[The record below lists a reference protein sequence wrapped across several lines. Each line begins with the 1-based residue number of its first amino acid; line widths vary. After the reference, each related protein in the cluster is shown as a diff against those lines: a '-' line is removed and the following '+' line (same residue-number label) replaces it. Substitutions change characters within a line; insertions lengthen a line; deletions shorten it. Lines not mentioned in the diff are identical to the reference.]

1 MLNTGSEVYD
11 TYLKLQITNIR
22 THTVVLALCRLD
34 VGEKHSC
41 SLGWLLARRKHPA
54 VGILTPQPHP
64 YSKSKEDL

>member
-1 MLNTGSEVYD
+1 MSGD
-11 TYLKLQITNIR
+11 LKGQS
-22 THTVVLALCRLD
+22 ALCRLD

-41 SLGWLLARRKHPA
+41 CLGWLPARRKHPA